1 VLAFLGL
8 LRLKEEKMRKRF
20 FQPILICLTLFAVL
34 LGISRFSL
42 TKETKQKWEVLSP
55 EGVIK
60 IEPVKINLHP
70 PTLEGKTVMF
80 RWNGKHNGDRFLNRI
95 GELLAEN
102 VKNVKLIKSWEV
114 APETVDPITGSHERS
129 EAFARRIAQFKPDI
143 IIGAQ
148 SD

>member
-1 VLAFLGL
+1 M
-8 LRLKEEKMRKRF
+8 KKRS
-20 FQPILICLTLFAVL
+20 FQTMLICSTLFAVL
-34 LGISRFSL
+34 FGISGFSL
-42 TKETKQKWEVLSP
+42 TKEAKQKWEVLNP

-60 IEPVKINLHP
+60 IEPMRINPHP
-70 PTLEGKTVMF
+70 PTLEGKTVML

-102 VKNVKLIKSWEV
+102 VKNVKVIKSWEV

-129 EAFARRIAQFKPDI
+129 EEFARRIAQFKPDI
-143 IIGAQ
+143 VIGAQ